1 MPILNN
7 ISLVPW
13 EVILVP
19 DFTVSAYG
27 FTTTKRI
34 TTNSISVETNSFITE
49 PENIPQNQPTPT
61 DYEAYVELVNEALK
75 QINDLS
81 VEAEQVLDQ
90 AKQYNEQ
97 SQQAATNAEASAQ
110 QAEASSQS
118 SQTSAQNA
126 ESSAQNASNSAS
138 SAQNSASEAD
148 TYAQNAK
155 ESETKAERYSV
166 SSQNS
171 ASEAQQY
178 SSSAQES
185 AEQANQSSESAQQY
199 ASNAEASANNAAQS
213 AETAKEY
220 SDNVVSLGT
229 QAVEN
234 INSTKEAAIQE
245 ITQSKDGALTDI
257 NSAQTGAISAIS
269 QAQQTAVSDIT
280 DKGTEQVNNINSA
293 GNTAVQAVQA
303 AQTIAVQAVQT
314 AQTEGVK
321 AVNDAGNAKIKEIE
335 TVNALVPTPTPED
348 AGKVVVVKPD
358 GTGYELGNVQADSYT
373 KAESDA
379 RYAPI
384 ASALKVKCN
393 STGIGTLTPTVAWRL
408 QSLLIGGRTTQDGT
422 PSPESPAPLANAGRD
437 GELDITI
444 TGVNLFNY
452 AELIQNRAYN
462 ADGKLVNTAGYMSTP
477 QMPVCPGKPYRVNTN
492 NANAPAAIWVQ
503 FDRAGNLLSR
513 EASKP
518 SNYTETLLSN
528 AAFLAITFYG
538 NLNASWLENAI
549 VSVGAEEVPYTP
561 YQGIQALPI
570 PTPNGL
576 PGIPVDSG
584 GNWTDEK
591 GQQWICDTIDREAGL
606 WTHKCK
612 SVVLS
617 SAMRWGQE
625 AVPASDGD
633 LYLFTYD
640 ITVPVSSNQGKPIC
654 NYASYIVKNASG
666 VADKWSSGKF
676 TVSSSGFFEVRYS
689 GTLDEWKAYIDAA
702 NPPIEVL
709 TFVDEPY
716 TTQLSAEE
724 LAALNALQSYD
735 GTTNIVAPD
744 AMIQAS
750 AVADATEYINQQ
762 IANAIAIAKV

>member
-1 MPILNN
+1 MVNN
-7 ISLVPW
+7 TVHTITLSGYTATTGGNCWALQLGTWNSYGIEQIQLKLGKEWAGLVITATFTPPKGRKA
-13 EVILVP
+13 VKLVVDSSGLFDVP
-19 DFTVSAYG
+19 QEATALSG
-27 FTTTKRI
+27 QGTI
-34 TTNSISVETNSFITE
+34 TFAGNTSGQQRISVDVPYVVANHAAVDGVT
-49 PENIPQNQPTPT
+49 PDPTPS
-61 DYEAYVELVNEALK
+61 EWAQFV
-75 QINDLS
+75 
-81 VEAEQVLDQ
+81 EQV
-90 AKQYNEQ
+90 
-97 SQQAATNAEASAQ
+97 QQARDDAEAAAQAAEGSQAASAG
-110 QAEASSQS
+110 
-118 SQTSAQNA
+118 
-126 ESSAQNASNSAS
+126 SAS
-138 SAQNSASEAD
+138 AAAGSAAA
-148 TYAQNAK
+148 
-155 ESETKAERYSV
+155 
-166 SSQNS
+166 
-171 ASEAQQY
+171 
-178 SSSAQES
+178 
-185 AEQANQSSESAQQY
+185 
-199 ASNAEASANNAAQS
+199 AAQS
-213 AETAKEY
+213 AQEVQNIVDGAVQDIATAK
-220 SDNVVSLGT
+220 D
-229 QAVEN
+229 A
-234 INSTKEAAIQE
+234 
-245 ITQSKDGALTDI
+245 
-257 NSAQTGAISAIS
+257 
-269 QAQQTAVSDIT
+269 
-280 DKGTEQVNNINSA
+280 
-293 GNTAVQAVQA
+293 AVQAVNDA
-303 AQTIAVQAVQT
+303 GNTAVQAVQT

-321 AVNDAGNAKIKEIE
+321 AVNDAGDAKVEEIE
-335 TVNALVPTPTPED
+335 QINALVPTPTPED
-348 AGKVVVVKPD
+348 AGKVVVVNPD
-358 GTGYELGNVQADSYT
+358 GTGYELGDVQTDSYT
-373 KAESDA
+373 KEESDA

-393 STGIGTLTPTVAWRL
+393 GTGIGTLTPTVAWWL

-452 AELIQNRAYN
+452 AELIQNRVYGT
-462 ADGKLVNTAGYMSTP
+462 DGKLSNTTGYMSTP
-477 QMPVCPGKPYRVNTN
+477 QMPVCPGKPYRVNAN
-492 NANAPAAIWVQ
+492 NANVPAAIWVQ
-503 FDRAGNLLSR
+503 FDRAGNLLSH
-513 EASKP
+513 ESSKP
-518 SNYTETLLSN
+518 SNYTKTLLSN
-528 AAFLAITFYG
+528 AAFLAITFYS
-538 NLNASWLENAI
+538 NVNAPWLENAI

-591 GQQWICDTIDREAGL
+591 GQQWICDTIDRETGL

-654 NYASYIVKNASG
+654 NYASYIAKNASG
-666 VADKWSSGKF
+666 VDDKWSSGKF
-676 TVSSSGFFEVRYS
+676 TVSGSGFFEVRYS

-744 AMIQAS
+744 SMIQAS